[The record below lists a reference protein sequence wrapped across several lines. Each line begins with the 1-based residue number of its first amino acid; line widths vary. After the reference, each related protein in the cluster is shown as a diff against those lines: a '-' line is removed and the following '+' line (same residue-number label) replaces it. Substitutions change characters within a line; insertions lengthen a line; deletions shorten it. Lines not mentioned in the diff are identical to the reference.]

1 MFCNVGLHHR
11 ARESPLRKKMM
22 RPRALVLALLAA
34 MDAAAAFDV
43 STPGRAWDVT
53 LLRGSARH
61 TLRVSEQ
68 EPLLAAV
75 ERSGLLPGSD
85 CRRGNCLSCA
95 ARIVTGPPFS
105 LRVASDTALCEEAHT
120 LGLVLLCSTY
130 AVGPGI
136 EIKIGCEGEAWEVQ
150 HSLRFR
156 KDAPCGGDLGP
167 TPTAFRL
174 PEDAV
179 KLFERCR
186 TLDA

>member
-1 MFCNVGLHHR
+1 MV
-11 ARESPLRKKMM
+11 

-34 MDAAAAFDV
+34 IDAAAAMV
-43 STPGRAWDVT
+43 IATSERAWEVT

-61 TLRVSEQ
+61 TLKVSEQ

-95 ARIVTGPPFS
+95 ARVVSGAPFS

-130 AVGPGI
+130 AVGPGV
-136 EIKIGCEGEAWEVQ
+136 ELRMGCEGEAWDVQ
-150 HSLRFR
+150 HSQRFR
-156 KDAPCGGDLGP
+156 KDAPCGGELGP

-179 KLFERCR
+179 KLFERCN
-186 TLDA
+186 TL